1 MSSIAIQAAR
11 LRLTTTQ
18 KWVDNSEIILQ
29 NAQQQVTASKNE
41 WHNARNYLDELL
53 KQHEQQQQQHKKNGN
68 VSGNMDNGKQDEKLL
83 LVSST
88 LSGDTENMTLDSS
101 SNNNSHSPTNNS
113 EDGLPVGEY
122 VNYLTGRTTDV
133 TSNQILISP
142 KEEDW
147 REKTKK
153 DTVDSVAQLQIENN
167 GRTRMSDNVTSSN
180 TSTTSSS
187 EHWREKTRKEIA
199 HSVAAA
205 TTRSMTSRESISSS
219 ADQST
224 SLSTMSTT
232 TTTRDVGSCTWVQV
246 TGCGIPEI
254 NGKYHKF
261 EYSDGAPSF
270 SKIDKYDGKE
280 SFFTIARYPVTRGN
294 TKWCITCTIPPNRQL
309 VFYVA
314 YTTSFAKLPPQKSW
328 LVVVKGS
335 SNDEL
340 DGNEGAGL
348 QTVPMIMHEPAD

>member
-1 MSSIAIQAAR
+1 M
-11 LRLTTTQ
+11 
-18 KWVDNSEIILQ
+18 
-29 NAQQQVTASKNE
+29 
-41 WHNARNYLDELL
+41 
-53 KQHEQQQQQHKKNGN
+53 
-68 VSGNMDNGKQDEKLL
+68 QDEKLL

-101 SNNNSHSPTNNS
+101 NNNSHSPTNNNGCS
-113 EDGLPVGEY
+113 TRNTEDGLPVGEY
-122 VNYLTGRTTDV
+122 VNYLTGRTTDLY
-133 TSNQILISP
+133 QISISP

-153 DTVDSVAQLQIENN
+153 DIVDSVAQLQIENN
-167 GRTRMSDNVTSSN
+167 GRTRMADNVTSSN

-205 TTRSMTSRESISSS
+205 ATRSMTSRESISSS

-261 EYSDGAPSF
+261 EYSDRVPSF

-340 DGNEGAGL
+340 DGYEGAGL